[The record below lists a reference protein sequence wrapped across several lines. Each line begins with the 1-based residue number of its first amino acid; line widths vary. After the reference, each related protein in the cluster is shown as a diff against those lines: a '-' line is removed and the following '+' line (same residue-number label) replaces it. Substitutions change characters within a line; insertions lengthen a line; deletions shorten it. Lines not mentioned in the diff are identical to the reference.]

1 MHESELYAMETEQAA
16 HASQVA
22 CRRAD
27 QTLRA
32 AIQEAAA
39 EAAKQ
44 ALHTAMQGG
53 SGARDLRH
61 PDGRGESGSNP
72 EPAALVPG
80 AQHGALLE
88 PTDLLLRAVMSEQDS
103 WLERWRPR
111 WGERRDEQRGGERR
125 PYLPQDLPLNAW
137 QMPTRIMPS
146 GDYGSRLGAPRAP
159 VAPAA
164 AAAEAAAAASIE
176 PPAAGTDAV
185 AAAQAAELKWQAQ
198 FNQSMGATLGLP
210 LGTALG
216 AALWASEAATLRHDL
231 RIAAQAA
238 AHSPPVGVD
247 SVMLHSSTRTPP
259 RMPTALDTFSVSS
272 IPASISSIPASISS
286 IPASVSSISASV
298 SSIPASVQAETL
310 SLWRATD
317 QAAREGTATTTSL
330 TYASLN
336 ANRSRYMQQRLEGGF
351 QDHLGKSLGKSTKE
365 PITPLFVLPAGL
377 SPLPEMP
384 DYVAAQ
390 PTEGDLLY

>member
-238 AHSPPVGVD
+238 AHSQPVGVD
-247 SVMLHSSTRTPP
+247 SFMLHSSTRTPP
-259 RMPTALDTFSVSS
+259 RLDTFT
-272 IPASISSIPASISS
+272 
-286 IPASVSSISASV
+286 V
-298 SSIPASVQAETL
+298 SSIPASVQAEAL
-310 SLWRATD
+310 SLCRATD

-336 ANRSRYMQQRLEGGF
+336 ANGSTYMQQRHMQQRLESGF
-351 QDHLGKSLGKSTKE
+351 QGLGKSKAAKE

-384 DYVAAQ
+384 NYVAAQ

>member
-238 AHSPPVGVD
+238 AHSQPVGVD
-247 SVMLHSSTRTPP
+247 SFMLHSSTRTPP
-259 RMPTALDTFSVSS
+259 RMPTALDTF
-272 IPASISSIPASISS
+272 
-286 IPASVSSISASV
+286 SV